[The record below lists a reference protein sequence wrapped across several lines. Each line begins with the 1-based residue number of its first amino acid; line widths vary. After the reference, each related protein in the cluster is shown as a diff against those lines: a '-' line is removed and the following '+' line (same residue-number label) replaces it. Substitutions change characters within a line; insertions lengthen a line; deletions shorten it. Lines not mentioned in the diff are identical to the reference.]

1 MLHLHS
7 KVIGDIESA
16 KKKISK
22 KSSSLP
28 TGNIAQWEMI
38 PTSDCVPFDYNR
50 DTKSEWCASTLAKE
64 GSFDWQLFGAIEGI
78 RNHETNKV
86 EIWDGLGRLALAQ
99 FSNIDQIPVII
110 HEAGSVEAGAL
121 FVKKQKSR
129 NRSLNQEAH
138 FVAGCSVITK
148 GGTIDKKTDASL
160 KSELKILSTIGARVE
175 GGVNTFYPATADVKK
190 HPKIKINALRRA
202 LVIANQD
209 ATILT
214 AARNLIVHAY
224 GTEVELG
231 KELFEGAT
239 LMFAACPA
247 ATKNGTFKALCNFL
261 KSMNATPQGKLPFK
275 KLGGNQHNDEAR
287 SVAFGFLEMFKV
299 SAFGQGTPST
309 IIRDKHIAEF
319 KRPNQDAE

>member
-1 MLHLHS
+1 MLYLHS
-7 KVIGDIESA
+7 KVTGDIESA

-22 KSSSLP
+22 KSSSIP

-38 PTSDCVPFDYNR
+38 LTSDCVPFDYNR
-50 DTKSEWCASTLAKE
+50 DTKSEWCSSTLAKE
-64 GSFDWQLFGAIEGI
+64 GAFDWQLFGVIEGI
-78 RNHETNKV
+78 RNLKTNKV

-99 FSNIDQIPVII
+99 FSNITQIPVII
-110 HEAGSVEAGAL
+110 HDAGSAEAGAL

-129 NRSLNQEAH
+129 NRSLNQESH

-148 GGTIDKKTDASL
+148 GGTIDKKTDTSL
-160 KSELKILSTIGARVE
+160 KNELRVLSAIGARVE
-175 GGVNTFYPATADVKK
+175 GGVDTFYPTTADPAK

-209 ATILT
+209 VSTLK
-214 AARNLIVHAY
+214 AARDFIVFAY
-224 GTEVELG
+224 GAEVELG

-247 ATKNGTFKALCNFL
+247 ATKNGTFKSLCNFL
-261 KSMNATPQGKLPFK
+261 KSMNGIPQGKLPFK

-299 SAFGQGTPST
+299 STFGQGTPST
-309 IIRDKHIAEF
+309 VIRDKHIAEF
-319 KRPNQDAE
+319 KRPSQADE